1 MSLPLKRSQT
11 KHYYEITSKSLPLS
25 CPLKNS
31 SLWDSHPRVYL
42 PIAKTGH
49 VTCPYCGTEYFLKN
63 EIVNHSYME
72 SFQ

>member
-11 KHYYEITSKSLPLS
+11 KHYNEISPQTLPLS

-42 PIAKTGH
+42 PIAQIGR
-49 VTCPYCGTEYFLKN
+49 VTCPYCGTEYFLKDKN
-63 EIVNHSYME
+63 FVN
-72 SFQ
+72 Q

>member
-11 KHYYEITSKSLPLS
+11 KHYYEITTQSLPLS

-63 EIVNHSYME
+63 EIS
-72 SFQ
+72 

>member
-11 KHYYEITSKSLPLS
+11 KHYYEISPKNLPLS
-25 CPLKNS
+25 CPLKKS

-49 VTCPYCGTEYFLKN
+49 VTCPYCGTEFFLKN
-63 EIVNHSYME
+63 EI
-72 SFQ
+72 F

>member
-11 KHYYEITSKSLPLS
+11 KHYYEISAKNLPLS

-42 PIAKTGH
+42 PITKTGH
-49 VTCPYCGTEYFLKN
+49 VACPYCGTEYTLRT
-63 EIVNHSYME
+63 
-72 SFQ
+72 

>member
-11 KHYYEITSKSLPLS
+11 KHYYEISPQNLPLS

-42 PIAKTGH
+42 PIAKTGQ
-49 VTCPYCGTEYFLKN
+49 VTCPYCETEYFLKN
-63 EIVNHSYME
+63 EIS
-72 SFQ
+72 

>member
-11 KHYYEITSKSLPLS
+11 KRYYEISSQNLPLS

-42 PIAKTGH
+42 PIVKTGH
-49 VTCPYCGTEYFLKN
+49 VTCPYCETEYLLKD
-63 EIVNHSYME
+63 
-72 SFQ
+72 

>member
-1 MSLPLKRSQT
+1 MSSPLKRSQT
-11 KHYYEITSKSLPLS
+11 KHFYEITFKNLPLS

-42 PIAKTGH
+42 PIVKTGH

-63 EIVNHSYME
+63 KHS
-72 SFQ
+72 